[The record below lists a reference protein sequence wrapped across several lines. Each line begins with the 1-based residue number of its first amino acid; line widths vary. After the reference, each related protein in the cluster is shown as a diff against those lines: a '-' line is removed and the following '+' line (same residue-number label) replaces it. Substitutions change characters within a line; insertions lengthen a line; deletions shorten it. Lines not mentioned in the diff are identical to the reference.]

1 MEFKGIEFIM
11 NHDNKEI
18 NELENQKEDLLVKC
32 NATYSM
38 LLLLKSAFDKEY
50 TGPTS
55 QKMQIRSILKDRLK
69 KLHRQI
75 NEVDTSMSLVRSKCC
90 HDLVDISDDYDNH
103 SIYRCK
109 HCGDYRR

>member
-38 LLLLKSAFDKEY
+38 LLLLIA
-50 TGPTS
+50 
-55 QKMQIRSILKDRLK
+55 
-69 KLHRQI
+69 
-75 NEVDTSMSLVRSKCC
+75 
-90 HDLVDISDDYDNH
+90 
-103 SIYRCK
+103 
-109 HCGDYRR
+109 